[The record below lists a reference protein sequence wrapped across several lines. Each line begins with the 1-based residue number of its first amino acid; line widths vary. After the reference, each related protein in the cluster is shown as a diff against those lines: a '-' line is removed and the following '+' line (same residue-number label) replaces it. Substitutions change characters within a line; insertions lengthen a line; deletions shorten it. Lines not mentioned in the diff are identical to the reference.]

1 MSVRARLFR
10 PATMRDFDA
19 EDRRVTWLELF
30 FDLIFVAAVASLA
43 DGLAHHPTLE
53 GLWHF
58 VALFV
63 PVWWAWMAFTW
74 FATAWD
80 NDDVFHRVAMLI
92 GMLLGIVLAAG
103 IPRVLEGN
111 DRLFVTAYAAMML
124 LLVAMFARVVPH
136 AGEARGLAVTYLVT
150 DLLGAAIWLASLL
163 VGQPGRYWVWVVAM
177 LVLLTGPIFAVRAYS
192 GQPYDE
198 RHIPERYGLFTIIVL
213 GEGVLAVSAT
223 LADVNLNVRAIVTG
237 VLGFGLAA
245 AIWWTYFETMTAA
258 ALSRERLGAA
268 FLWGYGQF
276 FAFSGIA
283 AAAVGVELAIVDA
296 AKERGLDVAARL
308 AICGGPAAFLFAL
321 AAIHRV
327 TEDRS
332 DRVLVERAIAIA
344 LLIGIALIGEGLG
357 PVALVGA
364 VLLVFLITAALD
376 IRHTAHRPGMQTEAA
391 PSDDVGA
398 TDGSQPIDGR
408 SPLG

>member
-1 MSVRARLFR
+1 MSARERLLR

-19 EDRRVTWLELF
+19 EERRVTWLELF
-30 FDLIFVAAVASLA
+30 FDLIFVAAVAALA
-43 DGLAHHPTLE
+43 DGLAHDPTLA

-80 NDDVFHRVAMLI
+80 NDDVFHRVAMLT
-92 GMLLGIVLAAG
+92 GMLLGVVLAAG

-111 DRLFVTAYAAMML
+111 DGLFVGAYAAMML
-124 LLVAMFARVVPH
+124 LLVVMFARVVPH
-136 AGEARGLAVTYLVT
+136 AGEARGLAVTYLLT
-150 DLLGAAIWLASLL
+150 DLLGAGVWLASLL
-163 VGQPGRYWVWVVAM
+163 VDQPARYWVWALAM
-177 LVLLTGPIFAVRAYS
+177 LVLLVGPVIAVRAYA
-192 GQPYDE
+192 GQPFDE

-213 GEGVLAVSAT
+213 GEGVIAVAAT
-223 LADVNLNVRAIVTG
+223 LSDVRLNSSAIVTG
-237 VLGFGLAA
+237 VLGFALAA
-245 AIWWTYFETMTAA
+245 SIWWTYFETMTAA
-258 ALSRERLGAA
+258 ALSREHLGAA

-283 AAAVGVELAIVDA
+283 ATAVGVELAIVDA
-296 AKERGLDVAARL
+296 ARSQGLDVAARL

-327 TEDRS
+327 TEDGW
-332 DRVLVERAIAIA
+332 DRVLVERVAAIAILLALA
-344 LLIGIALIGEGLG
+344 LLGDGLG
-357 PVALVGA
+357 PLALVCTVLA
-364 VLLVFLITAALD
+364 VFVVTAALD

-391 PSDDVGA
+391 PGDTTP
-398 TDGSQPIDGR
+398 TDETEQPLNDNP
-408 SPLG
+408 PLG

>member
-1 MSVRARLFR
+1 MNAAGKLLR
-10 PATMRDFDA
+10 PARMRDFDS
-19 EDRRVTWLELF
+19 EERRVTWLELF
-30 FDLIFVAAVASLA
+30 FDLIFVAAVAALA
-43 DGLAHHPTLE
+43 DGLAHDPTLQ

-80 NDDVFHRVAMLI
+80 NDDVFHRVAMLL

-111 DRLFVTAYAAMML
+111 DRLFVGAYAAMML
-124 LLVAMFARVVPH
+124 LLVAMFARVIPH
-136 AGEARGLAVTYLVT
+136 AGEARGLAMTYLVT
-150 DLLGAAIWLASLL
+150 DLLGAGLWLSSLL
-163 VGQPGRYWVWVVAM
+163 VAQPARAWVWAAAM
-177 LVLLTGPIFAVRAYS
+177 IVLLVGPILAVRAYA

-213 GEGVLAVSAT
+213 GEGVIAVTAALSE
-223 LADVNLNVRAIVTG
+223 VNLNTAAIVTA

-245 AIWWTYFETMTAA
+245 TIWWTYFETMTAA

-296 AKERGLDVAARL
+296 AEDHGLDVAARL

-327 TEDRS
+327 TQGGW
-332 DRVLVERAIAIA
+332 DRVLSERLVAIAILVGLA
-344 LLIGIALIGEGLG
+344 LLGEDLGPIAL
-357 PVALVGA
+357 VASVLAVFVATA
-364 VLLVFLITAALD
+364 VLDV
-376 IRHTAHRPGMQTEAA
+376 RHTAHTPGMQTEAA
-391 PSDDVGA
+391 PSDGA
-398 TDGSQPIDGR
+398 DGGRADEPIDAEA
-408 SPLG
+408 PL

>member
-1 MSVRARLFR
+1 VSVRERLLR
-10 PATMRDFDA
+10 PATMRDFDS

-30 FDLIFVAAVASLA
+30 FDLIFVAAVAALA
-43 DGLAHHPTLE
+43 DGLAHDPTLS

-80 NDDVFHRVAMLI
+80 NDDLFHRVTMLT

-103 IPRVLEGN
+103 IPRLLEGN
-111 DRLFVTAYAAMML
+111 DRLFVGAYAAMML
-124 LLVAMFARVVPH
+124 LLVVMFARVVPH

-150 DLLGAAIWLASLL
+150 DLLGATIWLSSLL
-163 VGQPGRYWVWVVAM
+163 VDKPGRYWMWVLAM
-177 LVLLTGPIFAVRAYS
+177 LVLLVGPILAVRAYQ

-213 GEGVLAVSAT
+213 GEGVIAVTAALSE
-223 LADVNLNVRAIVTG
+223 VNLNTRAIITG
-237 VLGFGLAA
+237 VLGFALAA

-296 AKERGLDVAARL
+296 AEGHGLDVAGRL

-327 TEDRS
+327 TEDAW
-332 DRVLVERAIAIA
+332 DRVLVERAVAIA
-344 LLIGIALIGEGLG
+344 LLIALALAGDGLG
-357 PVALVGA
+357 PVALVGSVLA
-364 VLLVFLITAALD
+364 VFVVTAALD

-391 PSDDVGA
+391 PGDAAPGA
-398 TDGSQPIDGR
+398 E
-408 SPLG
+408 PLDANPPLD

>member
-1 MSVRARLFR
+1 VSVRERLFR
-10 PATMRDFDA
+10 PATMRDFDS

-30 FDLIFVAAVASLA
+30 FDLCFVAAVAALA
-43 DGLAHHPTLE
+43 DGLAHDPTLR

-80 NDDVFHRVAMLI
+80 NDDVFHRVTMLVA
-92 GMLLGIVLAAG
+92 MLLGIVLAAG
-103 IPRVLEGN
+103 IPRVLEGH
-111 DRLFVTAYAAMML
+111 DRMFVATYAAMML
-124 LLVAMFARVVPH
+124 LLVVMFARVVPH
-136 AGEARGLAVTYLVT
+136 AGEARGLAVTYLLT
-150 DLLGAAIWLASLL
+150 DLIGALLWIASLL
-163 VGQPGRYWVWVVAM
+163 VSQPGRSWIWVAAM
-177 LVLLTGPIFAVRAYS
+177 LVLLTGPVLAVRAYS

-213 GEGVLAVSAT
+213 GEGVIAVAAALSE
-223 LADVNLNVRAIVTG
+223 VNLNTAAVVTA
-237 VLGFGLAA
+237 VLGFGIAA
-245 AIWWTYFETMTAA
+245 TIWWTYFETMTAA
-258 ALSRERLGAA
+258 ALTREHLGAA

-296 AKERGLDVAARL
+296 AEGHGLDVASRL

-327 TEDRS
+327 TADGW
-332 DRVLVERAIAIA
+332 DRVIVERAVAIA
-344 LLIGIALIGEGLG
+344 LLVAVALLGEGLG
-357 PVALVGA
+357 PIALVGSVLA
-364 VLLVFLITAALD
+364 VFVVTAALD
-376 IRHTAHRPGMQTEAA
+376 IRHTAHTPGMQTEAA
-391 PSDDVGA
+391 PSE
-398 TDGSQPIDGR
+398 TDAEPPIEENA
-408 SPLG
+408 PL

>member
-1 MSVRARLFR
+1 VSVRERLLR
-10 PATMRDFDA
+10 PATMRDFDS

-30 FDLIFVAAVASLA
+30 FDLIFVAAVAALA
-43 DGLAHHPTLE
+43 DGLAHDPTLS

-80 NDDVFHRVAMLI
+80 NDDLFHRVTMLT

-103 IPRVLEGN
+103 IPRLLEGN
-111 DRLFVTAYAAMML
+111 DRLFVGAYAAMML
-124 LLVAMFARVVPH
+124 LLVVMFARVVPH

-150 DLLGAAIWLASLL
+150 DLLGATIWLSSLL
-163 VGQPGRYWVWVVAM
+163 VDKPGRYWMWVLAM
-177 LVLLTGPIFAVRAYS
+177 FVLLVGPILAVRAYQ

-213 GEGVLAVSAT
+213 GEGVIAVTAALSE
-223 LADVNLNVRAIVTG
+223 VNLNTRAIITG
-237 VLGFGLAA
+237 VLGFALAA

-296 AKERGLDVAARL
+296 AEGHGLDVAGRL

-327 TEDRS
+327 TEDAW
-332 DRVLVERAIAIA
+332 DRVLVERAVAIA
-344 LLIGIALIGEGLG
+344 LLIALALAGDGLG
-357 PVALVGA
+357 PVALVGSVLA
-364 VLLVFLITAALD
+364 VFVVTAALD

-391 PSDDVGA
+391 PGDAAPGA
-398 TDGSQPIDGR
+398 E
-408 SPLG
+408 PLDANPPLD